1 MYGWYIIYLWYEFQ
15 GPGIILLGYGPVRQG
30 GRLSPSLLVKPFKPI
45 ADGIPKR
52 TAVLN
57 VYFGGYFAAPVSLQT
72 CSGYSTVMEM

>member
-57 VYFGGYFAAPVSLQT
+57 MFI
-72 CSGYSTVMEM
+72 SGDILLLLFLFRPAVVTVL